1 MIRLEPTTALGNK
14 TPFDE
19 TIGGIR
25 ITEIAAP
32 VLASLAMRCGKS
44 AEFQRAATSA
54 FAGGLPS
61 PGKSSDGAKRR
72 VIWMGPDQY
81 LVEGMGGT
89 ELAAAFGANAAV
101 TDQGDAWAGFEI
113 SGADCVAMLERLS
126 SADSRRM
133 VAGDATRTPMHHMHC
148 VLVCHEAG
156 TRFTVYGPR
165 SAATTLHHALTAAAA
180 SL

>member
-1 MIRLEPTTALGNK
+1 MISLETTTALGNK
-14 TPFDE
+14 APYDE
-19 TIGGIR
+19 TIGGLR

-32 VLASLAMRCGKS
+32 VLASLAMRRGK
-44 AEFQRAATSA
+44 AAGFKRAAANIFT
-54 FAGGLPS
+54 GGLPA
-61 PGKSSDGAKRR
+61 PGTSSGDADRR

-81 LVEGMGGT
+81 LVEGMTGT
-89 ELAAAFGANAAV
+89 ELGAAFGAHAAV

-133 VAGDATRTPMHHMHC
+133 TAGSATRTPMHHMHC
-148 VLVCHEAG
+148 VLVCRKTGEA
-156 TRFTVYGPR
+156 FTVYGPR
-165 SAATTLHHALTAAAA
+165 SAAHSLHHALTAAAA